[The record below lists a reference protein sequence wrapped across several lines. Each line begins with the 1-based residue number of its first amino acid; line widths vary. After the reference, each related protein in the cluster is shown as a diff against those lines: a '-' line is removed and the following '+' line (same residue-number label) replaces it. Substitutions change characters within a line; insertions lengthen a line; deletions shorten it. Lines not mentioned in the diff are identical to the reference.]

1 MNKQNQSVLIVED
14 ESIVAMDVQLR
25 LETEGY
31 TVVGVTDTGEE
42 AVKLALE
49 LRPQIILMDIKLR
62 GELTG
67 IQATEQI
74 LAEMDTKVV
83 FMTAYSDGE
92 TMRAIQKTGA
102 VGYVIK
108 PFLHK
113 DLQDVLTQ
121 TGDEADRL
129 N

>member
-14 ESIVAMDVQLR
+14 ESIVAMDVELR

-42 AVKLALE
+42 AVKLARE
-49 LRPQIILMDIKLR
+49 CCPDVILMDVKLR
-62 GELTG
+62 GEMTG

-92 TMRAIQKTGA
+92 TMRTIQKTGA

-113 DLQDVLTQ
+113 DLQDVLTH
-121 TGDEADRL
+121 TGDDADRL